1 LGHILLVST
10 LSIEFFFVEN
20 CPECIMV
27 YYCFNT
33 KWYVAVFIVFVVVVV
48 YKKIMDGY
56 SIGYAIPSIGLWGT
70 HRHGS

>member
-1 LGHILLVST
+1 
-10 LSIEFFFVEN
+10 
-20 CPECIMV
+20 MV

-33 KWYVAVFIVFVVVVV
+33 KWYVAVFIVFVVVVVV